1 MGGLTFVSSFFPSST
16 TLPPAAK
23 RPPANKT
30 SKSVSP
36 YREKSSAVASR
47 TCAHCTTSASLRMHA
62 GAAKLQLAYA
72 ARAMMTVAWAFC
84 MSISMQFAACNCRHC
99 MTLACM
105 NVSAARITAGCC
117 LQGQGEGITFTPAR
131 RLVSRSSPSFWSS
144 KMATTASAKDPGSRA
159 TAMFLLRVLIC
170 TPLQHSPSLSAVQHE
185 RAGRRLRDARKL
197 PKSSKAAAIGNRA
210 SQHTSPATRRDAV
223 LRGHGRH
230 L

>member
-1 MGGLTFVSSFFPSST
+1 MSSFFPSST

-117 LQGQGEGITFTPAR
+117 FTRSGRGHYLHASKEIGLEVIPVLLVLEDGNDSVCEGSWVEGNSDVPLASLDLHAAATLTKSQRSATRKSRSPPARCQEAPQKLQGSCHRQQGVAAYISCHSQG
-131 RLVSRSSPSFWSS
+131 RSP
-144 KMATTASAKDPGSRA
+144 KGSW
-159 TAMFLLRVLIC
+159 
-170 TPLQHSPSLSAVQHE
+170 
-185 RAGRRLRDARKL
+185 
-197 PKSSKAAAIGNRA
+197 
-210 SQHTSPATRRDAV
+210 
-223 LRGHGRH
+223 
-230 L
+230 